1 MVLAWTALAAM
12 VAFAIAMT
20 ARANQQR
27 RLRQQEQAIRE
38 EFAAYAQLDTS
49 AHRSAAISDRHDL
62 ARRVCAAVAR
72 HSPCRQAA
80 LLLRDAEQRLKV
92 AGSAGIDDLLLRA
105 LNEWGERFARERR
118 TSANHANPVQRRSYT
133 VTLGPMENYDT
144 ERRFGALGC
153 RQVIMFP
160 LWAESGALLGALAAA
175 PALGARVDLDRAL
188 PPLEALAGTLA
199 RSLENA
205 SLSAHLE
212 RAEKMAGLGQL
223 ARGVAHE
230 LNNPL
235 TAVLGHSELL
245 AATATDARVRESA
258 HTITTQA
265 LRMKETVESLLDFW
279 RPVNSSDASVE
290 LAELLQGLTAECRG
304 ELARRGID
312 LLLET
317 DTEGPAQVRGNAGRL
332 RLMIQHLLSNAAEAI
347 AAHGAAT
354 APQAIGESAEA
365 ARPAVRITLAREGR
379 TLQLVISDNGAGFSN
394 PARAFDPF
402 YSTLAPRQGEGMGLA
417 VSYGIVREHGGD
429 ISAFNLHPHGA
440 AVVVELPLAA
450 VMAESGRQQ
459 AVAA

>member
-1 MVLAWTALAAM
+1 
-12 VAFAIAMT
+12 
-20 ARANQQR
+20 
-27 RLRQQEQAIRE
+27 
-38 EFAAYAQLDTS
+38 
-49 AHRSAAISDRHDL
+49 
-62 ARRVCAAVAR
+62 
-72 HSPCRQAA
+72 
-80 LLLRDAEQRLKV
+80 
-92 AGSAGIDDLLLRA
+92 
-105 LNEWGERFARERR
+105 
-118 TSANHANPVQRRSYT
+118 
-133 VTLGPMENYDT
+133 
-144 ERRFGALGC
+144 
-153 RQVIMFP
+153 
-160 LWAESGALLGALAAA
+160 
-175 PALGARVDLDRAL
+175 
-188 PPLEALAGTLA
+188 
-199 RSLENA
+199 
-205 SLSAHLE
+205 
-212 RAEKMAGLGQL
+212 MAGLGQL